1 MPRRP
6 SPPSKW
12 SACSAGCERDGPGSS
27 DTSVRRESRE
37 KVFQTLFMMDALGV
51 GPDEAIPLFASTSD
65 PPSDPD
71 YYAEAVCGVWDRR
84 EEIDSLIGEAAEH
97 WRVERMALVDR
108 NILRLG
114 AYELSV
120 GSDIPFAVAINEAVE
135 LGKRFGAEDS
145 GAFINGILDRISE
158 IVRKKLSA
166 GGSA

>member
-1 MPRRP
+1 
-6 SPPSKW
+6 
-12 SACSAGCERDGPGSS
+12 
-27 DTSVRRESRE
+27 VRRESRE

-71 YYAEAVCGVWDRR
+71 YYAGAVRGVWDRR

-114 AYELSV
+114 AYELSA

-158 IVRKKLSA
+158 IVRKKISA
-166 GGSA
+166 GGRSEI